1 MSNKHTCSACY
12 RKFATAQA
20 WSAHVSTHAKLKVNV
35 EDLSVEARKAQ
46 FEHNLQKTKLEN
58 ANDLEEAR
66 LRAQLL
72 QANEKRVAT
81 FTALDDR
88 QSACGHA
95 WVGGPPFTRCSMC
108 STCGLVCTR
117 VLWAGTAKGRDGE
130 EEETQELEKFHKE
143 LSRAEQVRLQAVAP
157 EGFEASSSEDVAS
170 DSDEQEPETSDEE
183 GEEGESSNSGSET
196 ENEEKPSKRVK
207 TN

>member
-20 WSAHVSTHAKLKVNV
+20 WSAHVATHAKLKVKV
-35 EDLSVEARKAQ
+35 EDLSVETRKAQ
-46 FEHNLQKTKLEN
+46 FEHNLEKTKLDN

-66 LRAQLL
+66 LRAELL
-72 QANEKRVAT
+72 QANRKRVAT

-117 VLWAGTAKGRDGE
+117 VLWAGTKSNGE
-130 EEETQELEKFHKE
+130 EEEAQAFEKFHQE
-143 LSRAEQVRLQAVAP
+143 LSRAEQVRLRAVLP
-157 EGFEASSSEDVAS
+157 EGLDASSSGDDDAS
-170 DSDEQEPETSDEE
+170 DSDEEEPESSDE
-183 GEEGESSNSGSET
+183 T
-196 ENEEKPSKRVK
+196 HYVSKSYVVQQQCACAAR
-207 TN
+207 